1 MPLSACSPG
10 RGDGLSQ
17 EGTFTVAV
25 MPAELTL
32 EARGTAAVTVA
43 IARLDGFADAVEVS
57 ATLPAGISAD
67 SLILPPSQSSGQLVL
82 RSAGTEAATRVP
94 VTVTATSAS
103 HTSTAAFAL
112 ILVGNASLRLALTPA
127 AAAVFVGERTS
138 LTPVFDGDRASID
151 GIGRVQSGVA
161 VETPPLYR
169 ATTFTLRVDRG
180 DAQVQAQTT
189 VQANYRN
196 RIRAL
201 DSAPVAQT
209 NHVAA
214 ALPDGTAIVMG
225 GNTSES
231 SSVPDSTLTQI
242 FDPATEKFARG
253 PDLMFSAQARLF
265 TSVAPLVSGGFLL
278 AGSGLNAPVGAL
290 RSVVT
295 QLFDPAVPGLTPV
308 GDVATRG
315 ISTRTATPL
324 SDGGALLTGGLA
336 GGTNPVTDSADRYV
350 SADQKWHAVG
360 QMLHVRVGHTATL
373 LRDGRVLIAGGL
385 TCCQV
390 PNPSPEFYATTAEI
404 YDPATDAFT
413 ETGSMSAARGD
424 HAAALLPD
432 GRVLISGGDG
442 NDPAAPPLSTELFD
456 PATGQ
461 FSSAGDLQA
470 PRDSH
475 SAVALTDG
483 RVLVIGGEVPP
494 ELAGMVGVGVSATEV
509 FDPATGRWSAGPAL
523 DPAFY
528 AATVTMLSNGK
539 VLVFGGQ
546 DAGGSPQAAAALF
559 E

>member
-1 MPLSACSPG
+1 
-10 RGDGLSQ
+10 
-17 EGTFTVAV
+17 

-67 SLILPPSQSSGQLVL
+67 SLVIPPSQSSGQLVL

-94 VTVTATSAS
+94 VTVTATSAT

-112 ILVGNASLRLALTPA
+112 ILVGNASPRLALTPA
-127 AAAVFVGERTS
+127 TAAVFVGERTS

-161 VETPPLYR
+161 GTRWRRPRSGSPPLSR

-180 DAQVQAQTT
+180 NAQVQAQTT

-214 ALPDGTAIVMG
+214 ALSDGSAIVMG

-253 PDLMFSAQARLF
+253 PDLTFSAQARLF

-324 SDGGALLTGGLA
+324 SDGGALLPEGLPA
-336 GGTNPVTDSADRYV
+336 GRTRSPTARIATSRQTRNGTPS
-350 SADQKWHAVG
+350 
-360 QMLHVRVGHTATL
+360 VR
-373 LRDGRVLIAGGL
+373 
-385 TCCQV
+385 CC
-390 PNPSPEFYATTAEI
+390 T
-404 YDPATDAFT
+404 
-413 ETGSMSAARGD
+413 
-424 HAAALLPD
+424 
-432 GRVLISGGDG
+432 SG
-442 NDPAAPPLSTELFD
+442 
-456 PATGQ
+456 
-461 FSSAGDLQA
+461 
-470 PRDSH
+470 
-475 SAVALTDG
+475 
-483 RVLVIGGEVPP
+483 
-494 ELAGMVGVGVSATEV
+494 
-509 FDPATGRWSAGPAL
+509 
-523 DPAFY
+523 
-528 AATVTMLSNGK
+528 
-539 VLVFGGQ
+539 
-546 DAGGSPQAAAALF
+546 
-559 E
+559 

>member
-1 MPLSACSPG
+1 
-10 RGDGLSQ
+10 
-17 EGTFTVAV
+17 
-25 MPAELTL
+25 
-32 EARGTAAVTVA
+32 
-43 IARLDGFADAVEVS
+43 
-57 ATLPAGISAD
+57 
-67 SLILPPSQSSGQLVL
+67 
-82 RSAGTEAATRVP
+82 
-94 VTVTATSAS
+94 
-103 HTSTAAFAL
+103 
-112 ILVGNASLRLALTPA
+112 
-127 AAAVFVGERTS
+127 
-138 LTPVFDGDRASID
+138 
-151 GIGRVQSGVA
+151 
-161 VETPPLYR
+161 
-169 ATTFTLRVDRG
+169 
-180 DAQVQAQTT
+180 
-189 VQANYRN
+189 
-196 RIRAL
+196 
-201 DSAPVAQT
+201 
-209 NHVAA
+209 
-214 ALPDGTAIVMG
+214 
-225 GNTSES
+225 
-231 SSVPDSTLTQI
+231 
-242 FDPATEKFARG
+242 
-253 PDLMFSAQARLF
+253 
-265 TSVAPLVSGGFLL
+265 
-278 AGSGLNAPVGAL
+278 
-290 RSVVT
+290 
-295 QLFDPAVPGLTPV
+295 VPGLTPV

-442 NDPAAPPLSTELFD
+442 NDPAAPPLTTELFD

-475 SAVALTDG
+475 SAVTLADG

-494 ELAGMVGVGVSATEV
+494 ELVGMVGVGVSATEV
-509 FDPATGRWSAGPAL
+509 FDPATGRWSTGPAL

-546 DAGGSPQAAAALF
+546 DAVGSPQAAAALF